1 MKADTV
7 HRVYNVTRQTWLS
20 ERTEIAETFWTRLR
34 GLIGHAP
41 LRPGEAMLIRPC
53 KGVHCWFMG
62 FPLDIIFVDP
72 TWRVVS
78 IAHDMQPWA
87 VGRPI
92 KAASFVIEMASG
104 EAKRTQTMVGDQ
116 LQAHAA

>member
-7 HRVYNVTRQTWLS
+7 HRVYNVTRQTWLT